1 VSTDL
6 TVLYPSATP
15 PAEAG
20 ATGTV
25 TEDAAAAVDL
35 KKGES
40 ADAKPVDPAV
50 QALIDSTQRFLG
62 SVRWSEPVP
71 GSAAD
76 YAALFPG
83 PVPADAVEE
92 RQQALA
98 ACLKMGVGVTQLGA
112 AVTLARETLA
122 PGYRPPSLDHCL
134 EALRTAWGDDI
145 EVKVALAR
153 RFARQIGR
161 AWPGFFP
168 FLDRNQLGSHPA
180 MVQLLYEKAARAA
193 GR

>member
-6 TVLYPSATP
+6 SVLYPSAAP
-15 PAEAG
+15 PVEAG
-20 ATGTV
+20 AAGTATKV
-25 TEDAAAAVDL
+25 APAAGDA

-40 ADAKPVDPAV
+40 ADAKPADPGV
-50 QALIDSTQRFLG
+50 QALVDSTRRLLSG
-62 SVRWSEPVP
+62 VRWSEPVP
-71 GSAAD
+71 GSVAD

-83 PVPADAVEE
+83 RVPADAVEE

-122 PGYRPPSLDHCL
+122 PGYSPPSLDHCL
-134 EALRTAWGDDI
+134 EVLRTAWGDDV

-153 RFARQIGR
+153 RFARQIAQ

-168 FLDRNQLGSHPA
+168 FLERNQLGSHPA
-180 MVQLLYEKAARAA
+180 MVQLLYEKATRAA
-193 GR
+193 RR